1 MKRILPAVI
10 LGVALFAGAAFAQQ
24 AAPQPAPP
32 APRPPVTVLPPPR
45 PQTFEIKSAP
55 AQAPAAPA
63 PQRSDREII
72 ALANAYLNGV
82 STMIADFTQVAG
94 DGRRSEGSLSIQKPG
109 RMRFEYNPPA
119 TIEVVADGTSLAI
132 RDRKLKTQDL
142 YALWQTPLKFLLKD
156 QIDLTRDTRVLQIDQ
171 NPHSTVIYI
180 EDKATLGGTSRIRL
194 VFDPHSFELKQW
206 TVTDPQGYDTLVS
219 LFNVDLATKPN
230 PASFRINAERMLN
243 TNRN

>member
-1 MKRILPAVI
+1 MIRVSGFAA
-10 LGVALFAGAAFAQQ
+10 VALALVFAGAGLAQ
-24 AAPQPAPP
+24 PVPP
-32 APRPPVTVLPPPR
+32 PSAPRPPATVLPPPR
-45 PQTFEIKSAP
+45 PPAIDVKSGPA
-55 AQAPAAPA
+55 AQAPANPA
-63 PQRSDREII
+63 PQRSEREVI
-72 ALANAYLNGV
+72 AFANAYLNSV
-82 STMIADFTQVAG
+82 TTMIADFTQVAG

-119 TIEVVADGTSLAI
+119 TIEVIADGTSLAI

-171 NPHSTVIYI
+171 NPNSVVIFI

-206 TVTDPQGYDTLVS
+206 TVTDPQGFDTLVS
-219 LFNVDLATKPN
+219 LFNVDLATKPSA
-230 PASFRINAERMLN
+230 ASFRINAERMLN
-243 TNRN
+243 TNRAN